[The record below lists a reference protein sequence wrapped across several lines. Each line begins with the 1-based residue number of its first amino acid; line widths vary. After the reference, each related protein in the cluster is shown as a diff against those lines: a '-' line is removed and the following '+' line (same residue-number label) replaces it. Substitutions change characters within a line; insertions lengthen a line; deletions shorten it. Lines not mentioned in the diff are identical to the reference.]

1 MRHEEETVV
10 DEAAGPPIVEEEELP
25 PEPPPRGAPPPL
37 LWPWLLLLLVLV
49 IGGLIAAW
57 FLTHRGHHKHAAV
70 VAVPN
75 VVGQHEGA
83 AVARLNG
90 AGLVSRVQTRPS
102 SLPAGTVFAE
112 HPSAGSRV
120 TKHSVVTLETS
131 AATQVTVPNVV
142 GDKEATAVSALRAK
156 GLTVETSSVASSKAN
171 GTVIS
176 QSPAAGNTVAKGS
189 TAVIRVSRG
198 LVKVPDVVGQSRPAA
213 IAAVRG
219 AGLVP
224 TVFKVPSGQPKGT
237 VVAQHPAAGA
247 RAPRGSK
254 VRLNVAQGAS
264 AAPPPPPP
272 PPPAP
277 AKATIP
283 DVTGQQQ
290 DAAQKQLSDAGFDP
304 KVVYVPSN
312 QPAGT
317 VVAQS
322 PTGGTTAKKGTHV
335 QINASLGPNP
345 AAEKAVPDVIGLSP
359 AKAASR
365 LRAAGFDVQQ
375 LNQTTQDRSKD
386 GVVVDEQPGTK
397 APAGSSVTIY
407 VGRFQ
412 T

>member
-1 MRHEEETVV
+1 
-10 DEAAGPPIVEEEELP
+10 
-25 PEPPPRGAPPPL
+25 
-37 LWPWLLLLLVLV
+37 
-49 IGGLIAAW
+49 
-57 FLTHRGHHKHAAV
+57 
-70 VAVPN
+70 
-75 VVGQHEGA
+75 
-83 AVARLNG
+83 
-90 AGLVSRVQTRPS
+90 
-102 SLPAGTVFAE
+102 
-112 HPSAGSRV
+112 
-120 TKHSVVTLETS
+120 
-131 AATQVTVPNVV
+131 
-142 GDKEATAVSALRAK
+142 
-156 GLTVETSSVASSKAN
+156 
-171 GTVIS
+171 
-176 QSPAAGNTVAKGS
+176 AKGS

-304 KVVYVPSN
+304 KAVYVPSN

-317 VVAQS
+317 VRSEERRVGKEGR
-322 PTGGTTAKKGTHV
+322 PRWW
-335 QINASLGPNP
+335 
-345 AAEKAVPDVIGLSP
+345 PD
-359 AKAASR
+359 
-365 LRAAGFDVQQ
+365 
-375 LNQTTQDRSKD
+375 DR
-386 GVVVDEQPGTK
+386 E
-397 APAGSSVTIY
+397 
-407 VGRFQ
+407 
-412 T
+412 

>member
-10 DEAAGPPIVEEEELP
+10 DEAAGPPVVEEEELP
-25 PEPPPRGAPPPL
+25 PEPPPPGPPPPL

-49 IGGLIAAW
+49 IGGLFAAW

-75 VVGQHEGA
+75 VVGQREGA

-90 AGLVSRVQTRPS
+90 VGLVSRVHTRPS

-120 TKHSVVTLETS
+120 TKGSAVTLETS

-142 GDKEATAVSALRAK
+142 GDKTATAVSALRAK
-156 GLTVETSSVASSKAN
+156 GLTVETSSVASSKPN

-176 QSPAAGNTVAKGS
+176 QTPAAGNRVAKGS

-198 LVKVPDVVGQSRPAA
+198 LVKVPNVVGQSRAAAVAA
-213 IAAVRG
+213 IRG
-219 AGLVP
+219 AGLVA
-224 TVFKVPSGQPKGT
+224 TVFKVPSAQPKGT

-254 VRLNVAQGAS
+254 VRVNLAQGAS

-272 PPPAP
+272 AP
-277 AKATIP
+277 ATGTIP

-290 DAAQKQLSDAGFDP
+290 AVAQKQLSEAGYDP
-304 KVVYVPSN
+304 KVVYVPSD
-312 QPAGT
+312 QPEDT
-317 VVAQS
+317 IVAQS
-322 PTGGTTAKKGTHV
+322 PTGGTSAKRGTHV
-335 QINASLGPNP
+335 QINASLGSNP
-345 AAEKAVPDVIGLSP
+345 TPEKAVPDVIGLSP
-359 AKAASR
+359 AKAAAR
-365 LRAAGFDVQQ
+365 LRAAGFRVQQ
-375 LNQTTQDRSKD
+375 LSRRVQDRSKD
-386 GVVVDEQPGTK
+386 GVVVDEQPGQR
-397 APAGSSVTIY
+397 APAGSTVTIY
-407 VGRFQ
+407 VGSFFE